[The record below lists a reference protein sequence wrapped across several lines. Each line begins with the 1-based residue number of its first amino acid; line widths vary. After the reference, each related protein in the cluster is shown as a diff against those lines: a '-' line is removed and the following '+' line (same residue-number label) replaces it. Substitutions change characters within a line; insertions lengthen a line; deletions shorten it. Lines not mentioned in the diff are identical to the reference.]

1 MIFPRA
7 SRLISSTIA
16 SRSSP
21 LAISKLIRSRT
32 RAPLPKGND
41 PRLDVVPADD
51 PPMPISLPDVDLS
64 PVRKYFPCPSSS
76 EEEEWSSI
84 RLPDLPEN
92 ASACDS
98 PWIRTSEKNRWL
110 SVDELMDRFECSF
123 LSLPLS
129 ARSSAKGILE
139 VCLELRVLGRGFGV
153 GQVNAFRNYCIVMII
168 GGGEEA
174 ILDHR

>member
-7 SRLISSTIA
+7 SRFISSTIA

-41 PRLDVVPADD
+41 ERLDVVPADD

-64 PVRKYFPCPSSS
+64 PVRKCLSRPSSS

-84 RLPDLPEN
+84 RLPDLPVD
-92 ASACDS
+92 ASARDS
-98 PWIRTSEKNRWL
+98 PWIRTSEKKRWL
-110 SVDELMDRFECSF
+110 SIDKLVNRFGCSS

-139 VCLELRVLGRGFGV
+139 VSLELRVLGRGFEE
-153 GQVNAFRNYCIVMII
+153 GQ
-168 GGGEEA
+168 
-174 ILDHR
+174 D